1 MKIVI
6 PGGTGQVGTA
16 LIRAL
21 GAQHEI
27 VVLTRGAGSIEGARS
42 VAWDGRTRGAWC
54 AELDG
59 ADAVVNLAGR
69 SVNCRY
75 TDANLREMYDSRIDS
90 ARAIGAGIGEAK
102 HPPPVWLQ
110 MSTATIYAHRFDAP
124 NDEVTGVLGGS

>member
-6 PGGTGQVGTA
+6 PGGTGQIGAT

-21 GAQHEI
+21 GDQHEI
-27 VVLTRGAGSIEGARS
+27 VVLTRGARTLAGARA
-42 VAWDGRTRGAWC
+42 VAWDGRSHGAWI

-59 ADAVVNLAGR
+59 ADAVINLAGR

-75 TDANLREMYDSRIDS
+75 SEANLREMYDSRIDS
-90 ARAIGAGIGEAK
+90 TRAVGAAIHEAS
-102 HPPPVWLQ
+102 HPPRVWLQ

-124 NDEVTGVLGGS
+124 